1 MKSFINSN
9 VRFKH
14 VLEKIIKYAMVGG
27 LGTVVNEG
35 VLLLLKPVLPIAV
48 SLALAIEFSILFNF
62 LLNDVWTFKKERV
75 GSFLNRMVKF
85 HVSSLVGGVVQYAV
99 VIALILL
106 ILPYGNLTSILFL
119 LFFSSVHLSSI
130 YLAIMNFI
138 GVVAGFGVRFVLSIK
153 YVWA

>member
-1 MKSFINSN
+1 M
-9 VRFKH
+9 
-14 VLEKIIKYAMVGG
+14 LEKIIKYAIVGG

-85 HVSSLVGGVVQYAV
+85 HVSSLVGGVVQYVV
-99 VIALILL
+99 VIVLILL

>member
-1 MKSFINSN
+1 M
-9 VRFKH
+9 
-14 VLEKIIKYAMVGG
+14 LEKIIKYAIVGG

-99 VIALILL
+99 VIVLILL

>member
-1 MKSFINSN
+1 M
-9 VRFKH
+9 
-14 VLEKIIKYAMVGG
+14 LEKIIKYAIVGG

-85 HVSSLVGGVVQYAV
+85 HVSSLVGGVVQYVV

>member
-1 MKSFINSN
+1 VKSFINSN

-14 VLEKIIKYAMVGG
+14 VLEKIIKYAIVGG

-85 HVSSLVGGVVQYAV
+85 HVSSLVGGVVQYVV
-99 VIALILL
+99 VIMLILL

>member
-1 MKSFINSN
+1 M
-9 VRFKH
+9 
-14 VLEKIIKYAMVGG
+14 LEKIIKYAIVGG

-48 SLALAIEFSILFNF
+48 SLALAIEFSVLFNF

-85 HVSSLVGGVVQYAV
+85 HVSSLVGGVVQYVV
-99 VIALILL
+99 VIVLILL

>member
-1 MKSFINSN
+1 
-9 VRFKH
+9 
-14 VLEKIIKYAMVGG
+14 VLEKIIKYAIVGG

-85 HVSSLVGGVVQYAV
+85 HVSSLVGGVVQYVV
-99 VIALILL
+99 VIVLILL

>member
-1 MKSFINSN
+1 M
-9 VRFKH
+9 
-14 VLEKIIKYAMVGG
+14 LEKIIKYAIVGG

-48 SLALAIEFSILFNF
+48 SLALAIEFSVLFNF

-99 VIALILL
+99 VIVLILL

>member
-1 MKSFINSN
+1 
-9 VRFKH
+9 
-14 VLEKIIKYAMVGG
+14 VLEKIIKYAIVGG

>member
-1 MKSFINSN
+1 
-9 VRFKH
+9 
-14 VLEKIIKYAMVGG
+14 VLEKIIKYAIVGG

-99 VIALILL
+99 VIVLILL

>member
-1 MKSFINSN
+1 M
-9 VRFKH
+9 
-14 VLEKIIKYAMVGG
+14 LEKIIKYAIVGG

>member
-1 MKSFINSN
+1 
-9 VRFKH
+9 
-14 VLEKIIKYAMVGG
+14 VLEKIIKYAIVGG

-48 SLALAIEFSILFNF
+48 SLALAIEFSVLFNF
-62 LLNDVWTFKKERV
+62 LLNDVWTFKKEKV

>member
-1 MKSFINSN
+1 M
-9 VRFKH
+9 
-14 VLEKIIKYAMVGG
+14 LEKIIKYAIVGG
-27 LGTVVNEG
+27 LGTLINEG

-85 HVSSLVGGVVQYAV
+85 HVLSLAGGVVQYAV

-106 ILPYGNLTSILFL
+106 ILPYGNLTSILFS

>member
-1 MKSFINSN
+1 
-9 VRFKH
+9 
-14 VLEKIIKYAMVGG
+14 VLEKIIKYAIVGG

-48 SLALAIEFSILFNF
+48 SLALAIEFSVLFNF

-153 YVWA
+153 YVWT

>member
-1 MKSFINSN
+1 M
-9 VRFKH
+9 
-14 VLEKIIKYAMVGG
+14 LEKIIKYAIVGG

-62 LLNDVWTFKKERV
+62 LLNDIWTFKKERV

-138 GVVAGFGVRFVLSIK
+138 GIVAGFGVRFVLSIK

>member
-1 MKSFINSN
+1 M
-9 VRFKH
+9 
-14 VLEKIIKYAMVGG
+14 LEKIIKYAIVGG

-48 SLALAIEFSILFNF
+48 SLALAIEFSVLFNF

>member
-1 MKSFINSN
+1 VKSFINSN
-9 VRFKH
+9 VRFKN
-14 VLEKIIKYAMVGG
+14 VLEKIIKYAIVGG

>member
-1 MKSFINSN
+1 M
-9 VRFKH
+9 
-14 VLEKIIKYAMVGG
+14 LEKIIKYAIVGG

-119 LFFSSVHLSSI
+119 LFFSTVHLSSI

-138 GVVAGFGVRFVLSIK
+138 GIVAGFGVRFVLSIK

>member
-1 MKSFINSN
+1 M
-9 VRFKH
+9 
-14 VLEKIIKYAMVGG
+14 LEKIIKYAIVGG

-119 LFFSSVHLSSI
+119 LFFSSIHLSSI

-138 GVVAGFGVRFVLSIK
+138 GIVAGFGVRFVLSIK

>member
-1 MKSFINSN
+1 
-9 VRFKH
+9 
-14 VLEKIIKYAMVGG
+14 VLEKIIKYVIVGG

-119 LFFSSVHLSSI
+119 LFFSSAHLSSI

>member
-1 MKSFINSN
+1 M
-9 VRFKH
+9 
-14 VLEKIIKYAMVGG
+14 LEKIIKYAIVGG

-99 VIALILL
+99 VIALILV

>member
-1 MKSFINSN
+1 
-9 VRFKH
+9 
-14 VLEKIIKYAMVGG
+14 VLEKIIKYAIVGG
-27 LGTVVNEG
+27 LGTLINEG

-85 HVSSLVGGVVQYAV
+85 HVLSLAGGVVQYAV

-106 ILPYGNLTSILFL
+106 ILPYGNLTSILFS

>member
-1 MKSFINSN
+1 
-9 VRFKH
+9 
-14 VLEKIIKYAMVGG
+14 VLEKIIKYAIVGG

-48 SLALAIEFSILFNF
+48 SLALAIEFSVLFNF

-85 HVSSLVGGVVQYAV
+85 HVSSLVGGVVQYVV
-99 VIALILL
+99 VIVLILL

>member
-1 MKSFINSN
+1 
-9 VRFKH
+9 
-14 VLEKIIKYAMVGG
+14 VLEKIIKYAIVGG

-48 SLALAIEFSILFNF
+48 SLALAIEFSVLFNF

>member
-1 MKSFINSN
+1 
-9 VRFKH
+9 
-14 VLEKIIKYAMVGG
+14 VLEKIIKYVIVGG

-35 VLLLLKPVLPIAV
+35 VLILLKPVLPIAV

>member
-1 MKSFINSN
+1 M
-9 VRFKH
+9 
-14 VLEKIIKYAMVGG
+14 LEKIIKYVIVGG

-62 LLNDVWTFKKERV
+62 LLNDIWTFKKERM

-85 HVSSLVGGVVQYAV
+85 HVSSLVGGAVQYAV

-138 GVVAGFGVRFVLSIK
+138 GIVAGFGVRFVLSIK

>member
-1 MKSFINSN
+1 M
-9 VRFKH
+9 
-14 VLEKIIKYAMVGG
+14 LEKIIKYAIVGG

-85 HVSSLVGGVVQYAV
+85 HVSSLVGGVVQYVV
-99 VIALILL
+99 VIMLILL

>member
-1 MKSFINSN
+1 M
-9 VRFKH
+9 
-14 VLEKIIKYAMVGG
+14 LEKIIKYVIVGG

-35 VLLLLKPVLPIAV
+35 VLILLKPVLPIAV

>member
-1 MKSFINSN
+1 
-9 VRFKH
+9 
-14 VLEKIIKYAMVGG
+14 VLEKIIKYAIVGG

-85 HVSSLVGGVVQYAV
+85 HVSSLVGGVVQYVV
-99 VIALILL
+99 VIMLILL

>member
-1 MKSFINSN
+1 M
-9 VRFKH
+9 
-14 VLEKIIKYAMVGG
+14 LEKIIKYAIVGG

-48 SLALAIEFSILFNF
+48 SLVLAIEFSILFNF

-106 ILPYGNLTSILFL
+106 ILPYGNLTSILFS
-119 LFFSSVHLSSI
+119 LFFSSIHLSSI

-138 GVVAGFGVRFVLSIK
+138 GIVAGFGVRFVLSIK

>member
-1 MKSFINSN
+1 M
-9 VRFKH
+9 
-14 VLEKIIKYAMVGG
+14 LEKIIKYAIVGG

-62 LLNDVWTFKKERV
+62 LLNDVWTFKRERV

-99 VIALILL
+99 VIVLILL

>member
-1 MKSFINSN
+1 
-9 VRFKH
+9 
-14 VLEKIIKYAMVGG
+14 VLEKIIKYAIVGG

-85 HVSSLVGGVVQYAV
+85 HVSSLVGGVVQYVV
-99 VIALILL
+99 VIALILV

>member
-1 MKSFINSN
+1 M
-9 VRFKH
+9 
-14 VLEKIIKYAMVGG
+14 LEKIIKYAIVGG

-48 SLALAIEFSILFNF
+48 SLALAIEFSVLFNF

-130 YLAIMNFI
+130 YLAIMDFI

-153 YVWA
+153 YVWT

>member
-1 MKSFINSN
+1 M
-9 VRFKH
+9 
-14 VLEKIIKYAMVGG
+14 LEKIIKYAIVGG

-48 SLALAIEFSILFNF
+48 SLALAIEFSVLFNF
-62 LLNDVWTFKKERV
+62 LLNDVWTFKKERA

-85 HVSSLVGGVVQYAV
+85 HVSSLVGGVVQYVV
-99 VIALILL
+99 VIVLILL

>member
-1 MKSFINSN
+1 
-9 VRFKH
+9 
-14 VLEKIIKYAMVGG
+14 VLEKIIKYAIVGG

-62 LLNDVWTFKKERV
+62 LFNDVWTFKKERV

-85 HVSSLVGGVVQYAV
+85 HVSSLVGGVVQYVV

>member
-1 MKSFINSN
+1 M
-9 VRFKH
+9 
-14 VLEKIIKYAMVGG
+14 LEKIIKYAIVGG

-62 LLNDVWTFKKERV
+62 LLNDAWTFKKERV
-75 GSFLNRMVKF
+75 GSFLNRIVKF

>member
-1 MKSFINSN
+1 M
-9 VRFKH
+9 
-14 VLEKIIKYAMVGG
+14 LEKIIKYAIVGG

-48 SLALAIEFSILFNF
+48 SLALAIEFSVLFNF

-153 YVWA
+153 YVWT

>member
-1 MKSFINSN
+1 M
-9 VRFKH
+9 
-14 VLEKIIKYAMVGG
+14 LEKIIKYAIVGG

-35 VLLLLKPVLPIAV
+35 VLLLLKPVLPIAA

-138 GVVAGFGVRFVLSIK
+138 GVIAGFGVRFVLSIK